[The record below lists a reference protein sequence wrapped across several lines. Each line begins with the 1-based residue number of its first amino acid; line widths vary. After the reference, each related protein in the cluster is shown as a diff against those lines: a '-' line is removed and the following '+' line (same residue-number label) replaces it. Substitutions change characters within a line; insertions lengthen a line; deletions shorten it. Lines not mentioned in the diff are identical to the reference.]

1 MKDDKDDMITL
12 EEFAEAAKKQR
23 TLTEWILE
31 LSIYLQS
38 FQGFCLQRWFLLN
51 SDLTDEE
58 FRKLLIVLI
67 QENESLIL
75 QKWALM
81 QGERSN
87 LYQNNIPWDVVVDAQ
102 KTTYAEFKKLDI
114 DVLKKHNIGLNYEK
128 FTELLKTDLG
138 YEERL
143 CFQMLHNNKE
153 LRIPTNVIV
162 GSQELTHQE
171 FMSLDPKVLEENRI
185 RQNDDDYKK
194 LMIMN
199 TKKYIFFAEEVLKG
213 TAW

>member
-114 DVLKKHNIGLNYEK
+114 DVLKKHNIGLSYEK

-185 RQNDDDYKK
+185 RQNDGDYKK

>member
-38 FQGFCLQRWFLLN
+38 FQGFCLQRCFLLN

-114 DVLKKHNIGLNYEK
+114 DVLKKHNIGLSYEK

>member
-114 DVLKKHNIGLNYEK
+114 DVLKKHNIGLSYEK

-171 FMSLDPKVLEENRI
+171 FMSLDPKILEENRI

>member
-81 QGERSN
+81 QGKRSN

-114 DVLKKHNIGLNYEK
+114 DVLKKYNIGLSYEK

-185 RQNDDDYKK
+185 RQNDADYKK

>member
-114 DVLKKHNIGLNYEK
+114 DVLKKHNIGLSYEK

>member
-114 DVLKKHNIGLNYEK
+114 DVLKKHNIGLSYEK

-185 RQNDDDYKK
+185 HQNDDDYKK

>member
-38 FQGFCLQRWFLLN
+38 FQCFCLQRWFLLN

-114 DVLKKHNIGLNYEK
+114 DVLKKHNIGLSYEK

>member
-114 DVLKKHNIGLNYEK
+114 DVLKKHNIGLSYEK

-153 LRIPTNVIV
+153 FRIPTNVIV

>member
-1 MKDDKDDMITL
+1 M
-12 EEFAEAAKKQR
+12 
-23 TLTEWILE
+23 
-31 LSIYLQS
+31 
-38 FQGFCLQRWFLLN
+38 LN

-58 FRKLLIVLI
+58 FRKFLIVLI

-114 DVLKKHNIGLNYEK
+114 DILKKHNIGLSYEE

-171 FMSLDPKVLEENRI
+171 FMRLDPKVLEENRI

>member
-23 TLTEWILE
+23 TLTEWIWE

-114 DVLKKHNIGLNYEK
+114 DVLKKHNIGLSYEK

>member
-114 DVLKKHNIGLNYEK
+114 DVLKKHNIGLSYEK

-143 CFQMLHNNKE
+143 CFQMFHNNKE

>member
-75 QKWALM
+75 QKWELIN
-81 QGERSN
+81 E
-87 LYQNNIPWDVVVDAQ
+87 V
-102 KTTYAEFKKLDI
+102 KTTEF
-114 DVLKKHNIGLNYEK
+114 
-128 FTELLKTDLG
+128 
-138 YEERL
+138 
-143 CFQMLHNNKE
+143 
-153 LRIPTNVIV
+153 
-162 GSQELTHQE
+162 
-171 FMSLDPKVLEENRI
+171 
-185 RQNDDDYKK
+185 
-194 LMIMN
+194 
-199 TKKYIFFAEEVLKG
+199 
-213 TAW
+213 

>member
-23 TLTEWILE
+23 TLKEWILE

-58 FRKLLIVLI
+58 FRKFLIVLI

-114 DVLKKHNIGLNYEK
+114 DILKKHNIGLSYEE

-171 FMSLDPKVLEENRI
+171 FMRLDPKVLEENRI